1 MNDYDAWL
9 SYDADFEEKADW
21 NDALQDEEEEREAAK
36 TDEDR
41 RWESILADGCPQYY
55 AI

>member
-9 SYDADFEEKADW
+9 SYDADFERNSELEE
-21 NDALQDEEEEREAAK
+21 ALIEEAEEREASK
-36 TDEDR
+36 TDDERYWDA
-41 RWESILADGCPQYY
+41 IIADGCPQYY

>member
-9 SYDADFEEKADW
+9 SYDADFEDRSEW
-21 NDALQDEEEEREAAK
+21 GDAMIFEAEEQEAAK
-36 TDEDR
+36 TDDERYWDA
-41 RWESILADGCPQYY
+41 IIADGCPQYY